1 MQVNI
6 KKDGKQNTYNLINS
20 WDDVTLDKWAKLI
33 DSKSKSKTKEA
44 LDIISLL
51 SDIPRKLVKELS
63 INDVSNILNRVAAL
77 QNKASSRLKRIIK
90 VDDVEYG
97 FHPDLSEIT
106 LGEYADIETY
116 IQNGME
122 KNLSKLMA
130 VLYRPVVEKN
140 GKYYSIEK
148 YNGSGVRMRSEKF
161 KKMKAADV
169 NSSLV
174 FFWTLGNELS
184 TILPLY
190 LMMERMEEVKQS
202 LLMKNLP
209 VSGRGLE

>member
-6 KKDGKQNTYNLINS
+6 KKDGKKNTYNLINS

-44 LDIISLL
+44 LDTISLL

-130 VLYRPVVEKN
+130 VLYRPIVEKN
-140 GKYYSIEK
+140 GKYYSIER

-190 LMMERMEEVKQS
+190 LMERMDQVKQS
-202 LLMKNLP
+202 LQMKSSQQ
-209 VSGRGLE
+209 SGDGLE